1 MIVGGQRIRIDV
13 STAIEEWGHYDHDRK
28 VITLSYRALDK
39 ASTLRTTLRH
49 ELMHAALSISGVSYC
64 TGFQEEAVV
73 RCMEDIFFN
82 AWDKLHAKLTK
93 LDIP

>member
-1 MIVGGQRIRIDV
+1 MIVGGQRLRIDV
-13 STAIEEWGHYDHDRK
+13 STSIEDWGHYDHDRK
-28 VITLSYRALDK
+28 VITVSHRTLEK
-39 ASTLRTTLRH
+39 ATTLRTTLRH

-73 RCMEDIFFN
+73 RCMEDIFFA

-93 LDIP
+93 INTP